1 MNLDLLRLYGPNLL
15 EGLIVTFELV
25 AVSMVLGAI
34 LAVPIAAARLSGN
47 RLVRAFAFAYVYFFR
62 GTPLIAQLFLIYYGA
77 GQFVDSLE
85 AVGLWGFFREAF
97 NCAVL
102 AFTLN
107 SAAYQAEIFRG
118 AVRSVP
124 QGQWEAGRALG
135 LHSGPL
141 LWKVVFPQAAMV
153 ALRPLGNELIL
164 LIKASAIASIV
175 TVLDLMG
182 ETRRAFSRSY
192 DLTIYLYA
200 AVLYLI
206 MVEAI
211 RRVWNRLEAR
221 LTRHLRQ
228 DARTKSAQVADLAPI
243 GH

>member
-1 MNLDLLRLYGPNLL
+1 MNFDLLQRYGPSLL
-15 EGLIVTFELV
+15 EGLVVTFELV

-34 LAVPIAAARLSGN
+34 LAVPIAAARLSTN
-47 RLVRAFAFAYVYFFR
+47 RLIGALAFAYVYFFR

-85 AVGLWGFFREAF
+85 AVGLWTFFREAF
-97 NCAVL
+97 FCAVL

-118 AVRSVP
+118 AIRSVP
-124 QGQWEAGRALG
+124 RGQWEAARALG
-135 LHSGPL
+135 LHSAPL
-141 LWKVVFPQAAMV
+141 LWKVIFPQAAMV

-192 DLTIYLYA
+192 DLMIYLYA
-200 AVLYLI
+200 AALYLI

-211 RRVWNRLEAR
+211 RRIWNRLERR
-221 LTRHLRQ
+221 LTRHLDR
-228 DARTKSAQVADLAPI
+228 DVRTEAAGMADLAPI